1 MMTCTNSNK
10 ASDCQGFWL
19 EPSLE
24 DVQAGKVKI
33 PKVLVS
39 YEYNLNDE
47 EEKEEKGIVKLSK
60 EYNSKTVVKSSDNM
74 IKDMVFSTSKFVN
87 ELD

>member
-1 MMTCTNSNK
+1 MTCDCKK
-10 ASDCQGFWL
+10 ASNCQGFWL

-24 DVQAGKVKI
+24 DVQAGKAKI

-39 YEYNLNDE
+39 CEYKLNDV
-47 EEKEEKGIVKLSK
+47 EKEEKERNVMLSK
-60 EYNSKTVVKSSDNM
+60 ENSSNKVVKSSDST